1 MSLTRKL
8 AWNSGVQVAGKIA
21 STALGFVVIAI
32 VARALG
38 PSGAGRY
45 YTALAFLQVFG
56 VLADLGLYI
65 VLLKKLAEDPD
76 HADDWASAAFTLR
89 FITALGLLVIAP
101 AASLFTSYPG
111 DVKVA
116 IAIGSLSTFA
126 IVMNQVLVGIFQR
139 GLQMGKVVVAELVGR
154 AALLGAT
161 LLAVWVSPSV
171 AAIMVAVSVGAL
183 VNFGVS
189 LWFSRRLVRIRL
201 RVDRSRLRVLVR
213 EGWPVALS
221 VAFNL
226 VYFKADILILSATHP
241 ASEVGLYGQAYKVL
255 EVLITFPAMLA
266 GLLTPI
272 LASAY
277 ASRDRE
283 RFRFVL
289 QRAVHGLA
297 LLAFPLA
304 AGTAFVAVQVMRLT
318 GGDDFTGAAPALTV
332 LMVATAAIFFGNLF
346 ANTVV
351 AIGAQRRML
360 WGYAAVAVGAL
371 LAYLAVIPTQGMMA
385 AATVRV
391 VSELAITAIAVTL
404 VLRATHVALSLRSL
418 ARVLAACAPMVAGLW
433 VTPGW
438 SLLPRLLLAAALY
451 GVSLLALRAIP
462 QELVGTFLKRFGY
475 AHRH

>member
-1 MSLTRKL
+1 M
-8 AWNSGVQVAGKIA
+8 QVAGKIA

-38 PSGAGRY
+38 PSGSGHY

-65 VLLKKLAEDPD
+65 VLLKKLAEDPE

-89 FITALGLLVIAP
+89 FITALGLFVVAP
-101 AASLFTSYPG
+101 AAALFTNYSG

-116 IAIGSLSTFA
+116 IAIGSVSTFA

-139 GLQMGKVVVAELVGR
+139 GLQMGKVVIAELVGR
-154 AALLGAT
+154 VALLGAT
-161 LLAVWVSPSV
+161 LAAAAISRSVPS
-171 AAIMVAVSVGAL
+171 IMVAVGLGAL
-183 VNFGVS
+183 ANFAVS
-189 LWFSRRLVRIRL
+189 FWLSRRLVRIRL
-201 RVDRSRLRVLVR
+201 RLDRERLRVLVR

-226 VYFKADILILSATHP
+226 VYFKADTLILAATHP
-241 ASEVGLYGQAYKVL
+241 ASDVGLYGQAYKVL

-277 ASRDRE
+277 ANQDRE

-304 AGTAFVAVQVMRLT
+304 AGTSFVAVQVMRLA
-318 GGDDFTGAAPALTV
+318 GGEEFVGAAPALTL

-360 WGYAAVAVGAL
+360 WGYAAVAIGAL
-371 LAYLAVIPTQGMMA
+371 LAYLVVIPSRGMMA
-385 AATVRV
+385 AASVRV
-391 VSELAITAIAVTL
+391 ASELVITGVAMVL
-404 VLRATHVALSLRSL
+404 VFRTARVRLSLRSL
-418 ARVLAACAPMVAGLW
+418 GRVLAACIPMVLALWLTPTWGLF
-433 VTPGW
+433 
-438 SLLPRLLLAAALY
+438 PRLTVAVMAY
-451 GVSLLALRAIP
+451 GVALLALRAIP
-462 QELVGTFLKRFGY
+462 QELVGSLLQRFGY
-475 AHRH
+475 AHRD